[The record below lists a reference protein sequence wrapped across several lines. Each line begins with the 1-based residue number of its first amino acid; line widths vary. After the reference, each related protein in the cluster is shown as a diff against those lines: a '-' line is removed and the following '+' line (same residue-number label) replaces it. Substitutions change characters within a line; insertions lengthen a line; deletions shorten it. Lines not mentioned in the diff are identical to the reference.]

1 MPYIP
6 QEDRQSLE
14 HQLQELTVRLATNPE
29 EFAGRM
35 NYALSALIN
44 GIIKERGVSYTVI
57 NDIIGVLESVKLEL
71 YRRVAIPYEDSKI
84 KENGDV
90 YNQKAP

>member
-6 QEDRQSLE
+6 QEDRDLLE
-14 HQLQELTVRLATNPE
+14 HQLRELTARLATKPE
-29 EFAGRM
+29 GFAGRM

-71 YRRVAIPYEDSKI
+71 YRRVATPYEDSKI

-90 YNQKAP
+90 YDQKTP